1 MFFQACR
8 GSQDSLA
15 SSNQSVCMD
24 ITEDIPQNSDI
35 QEMNVINFDVPDVN
49 CRQNV
54 CPSVYINTNYKLSTA
69 CSENQSILK
78 GGVSLVPYEI
88 ESDEL
93 SDSPHAE
100 PVNEDVLKDRNE
112 IDYSNSEPG
121 ELAKDRLLSDIE
133 KMNETRKR
141 KKIAD
146 PAEWKRL
153 KNKQLRMEGKEYLG
167 YRKKKGE
174 KIVHDTI
181 RREREMGMACNSARC
196 NKSKNK
202 NCFKFKEE
210 TRKNIFKKFWNEMNW
225 AQRKVVI
232 SSNVFKGKKARGEE
246 TSRRQSTYT
255 YFLNNGEEQLQV
267 CRKMFVNTLDIGY
280 KTIQEWVSKS
290 SYGMGTDIV
299 QKDR

>member
-1 MFFQACR
+1 
-8 GSQDSLA
+8 
-15 SSNQSVCMD
+15 
-24 ITEDIPQNSDI
+24 
-35 QEMNVINFDVPDVN
+35 
-49 CRQNV
+49 
-54 CPSVYINTNYKLSTA
+54 
-69 CSENQSILK
+69 
-78 GGVSLVPYEI
+78 
-88 ESDEL
+88 
-93 SDSPHAE
+93 
-100 PVNEDVLKDRNE
+100 
-112 IDYSNSEPG
+112 
-121 ELAKDRLLSDIE
+121 
-133 KMNETRKR
+133 MNETRKR

-181 RREREMGMACNSARC
+181 RREREMEMACNSARC

-225 AQRKVVI
+225 AQRKVFI
-232 SSNVFKGKKARGEE
+232 SSNVFKGKKARGEQ

-299 QKDR
+299 QKDRLSYNKARYSKQYDHLRMFLNKLPKLPAHYCRKEIAKLYLEETFQSI